1 MRELYSGHLAH
12 LNCVTFSFMG
22 DPVILAVDDEADLC
36 VLMDRIL
43 SRRGYA
49 VTTAGGVTEALAALA
64 AMPTAPDL
72 LITDINMPDGR
83 GIELAERVREKVGD
97 LPVLYVSGHSRAH
110 AESAGTIPVGSAML
124 EKPFLPN
131 QLAEAVAKALSGI

>member
-1 MRELYSGHLAH
+1 
-12 LNCVTFSFMG
+12 MG

-64 AMPTAPDL
+64 GLPAAPDL
-72 LITDINMPDGR
+72 LITDVNMPDGR
-83 GIELAERVREKVGD
+83 GIDLAEQVHAKAGD
-97 LPVLYVSGHSRAH
+97 VPVLYVTGHSRAH
-110 AESAGTIPVGSAML
+110 AENAGTVPVGCAML
-124 EKPFLPN
+124 EKPFLPD
-131 QLAEAVAKALSGI
+131 QLAEAVAQALSARTRP

>member
-1 MRELYSGHLAH
+1 
-12 LNCVTFSFMG
+12 MG

-36 VLMDRIL
+36 ILMDRIL

-49 VTTAGGVTEALAALA
+49 VTTAGGVTEALDALA
-64 AMPTAPDL
+64 TLSAPPDL

-83 GIELAERVREKVGD
+83 GIELAERVHEKFADV
-97 LPVLYVSGHSRAH
+97 PVLYVSGHSRSH

-124 EKPFLPN
+124 EKPFLPD
-131 QLAEAVAKALSGI
+131 QLAEAVAKALSGV